1 MSQLRRETENVLTRW
16 AKMRT
21 RHLNSQRTLSIIN
34 INHGNDLQQQ
44 LSLKRSLSPSVT
56 KKNTQLAAADHRGRG

>member
-21 RHLNSQRTLSIIN
+21 RLLNSQRTLSSIN
-34 INHGNDLQQQ
+34 FNHGNDLQQQ

-56 KKNTQLAAADHRGRG
+56 KKNTQLAAADLRGRG